1 MESEDSPESSPG
13 GGRSGKGKRGV
24 IWGASETA
32 ALINIWGQ
40 AERKYALSSRKRNY
54 EIYERVASELGKS
67 GYKRTGEECRSK
79 TKLLRKLYKAAARQE
94 DDNSTTTPGAAARP
108 TFPWMEEMDQIFHP
122 EASSI
127 RPLRT
132 TGREAAT
139 RQGTGVPCRKELI
152 HSK

>member
-1 MESEDSPESSPG
+1 MEGEDSPNRSPG
-13 GGRSGKGKRGV
+13 GGRYGKGKRGV

-79 TKLLRKLYKAAARQE
+79 TKLLRKLYKAAARQ
-94 DDNSTTTPGAAARP
+94 DNTTTPTTTPGAAAR
-108 TFPWMEEMDQIFHP
+108 FISRFVIFK
-122 EASSI
+122 SRYLFNSI
-127 RPLRT
+127 
-132 TGREAAT
+132 
-139 RQGTGVPCRKELI
+139 
-152 HSK
+152 S